1 MLYTDN
7 YDLNLPEKNEQFNIE
22 HFNDNSRAIDEQLK
36 INSDDINTVNERLLD
51 EIKDR
56 ESVNDTLQSD
66 IDTKLNKN
74 QSSSNKG
81 KIMEVSDNGELKPS
95 GLYHK
100 TYITI
105 AELGLTSSATI
116 QNVMDKLAFGESCII
131 RTDSFSDLTQFNN
144 IRFGYLQ
151 ITKTVKGLCK
161 IQLNDVIAGDLL
173 YYGRQAGGKF
183 QNWEKLLVDL
193 KDKKTLIANTATLK
207 LDVTKKNSAW
217 YGAIKLTHLYDT
229 SPVEVEIDFKSATDT
244 LKWTVVNGQKYIKKV
259 TYTQDSAN
267 KAHYTIGIEFSGTT
281 YGCYQ
286 AEVVGG
292 FADINSLTADAFTG
306 DTTAVYGNV
315 WGKNNGVTLVT
326 SPEDLGLTSPCTTVQ
341 LVQAMRNT
349 VNNIIL
355 SGAIG
360 VFNNSGYSITDVP
373 SNYGLLHIE
382 FISYD
387 RTMIRYDGVNG
398 SNYNGS
404 WIGQIEGNNGTFSGI
419 SWVLINPE
427 RLDKLKINSTKDVG
441 LSTFET
447 DPFTIGKSNGVN
459 LALDNNEIQA
469 RNNGEAS
476 TLNLNFLGGDISL
489 GNENSLISIPGRL
502 ESQTTYSYQ
511 KNYQYCRIELDFHN
525 LNQLGFIKFSI
536 WYGGCTDVAIFFNF
550 VDRKCEYYVDGKQ
563 QNIRNIRY
571 LFGFE
576 DESNYDNNHVT
587 IYIALVEKN
596 YGCTYITYPSTIL
609 KWFTAEFADTPYAPS
624 ESTVANQLV

>member
-7 YDLNLPEKNEQFNIE
+7 YDLNLPEKYEQFNIE

-36 INSDDINTVNERLLD
+36 INSDDIDTVNERLLE

-56 ESVNDTLQSD
+56 ESINDTLQSN
-66 IDTKLNKN
+66 IDSKLNKN

-81 KIMEVSDNGELKPS
+81 KVMEVSDNGELKPS

-100 TYITI
+100 TYKTL

-144 IRFGYLQ
+144 IQYGYLQ
-151 ITKTVKGLCK
+151 ITKTVNGMCEM
-161 IQLNDVIAGDLL
+161 QLNDVTAGDLL
-173 YYGRQAGGKF
+173 YYGRQLGGKF
-183 QNWEKLLVDL
+183 QNWQKVLIDL
-193 KDKKTLIANTATLK
+193 NEKKTLITDTITLK
-207 LDVTKKNSAW
+207 LDITKKNSNW
-217 YGAIKLTHLYDT
+217 FGAIKLTYLYDV
-229 SPVEVEIDFKSATDT
+229 SPVELEIDFRSATDT
-244 LKWTVVNGQKYIKKV
+244 LIWTISKGQKYIKKI
-259 TYTQDSAN
+259 TYTQDSTD
-267 KAHYTIGIEFSGTT
+267 KVHYTIGIEFSTIV

-286 AEVVGG
+286 AEVIGG

-306 DTTAVYGNV
+306 DTTAVYGNPY
-315 WGKNNGVTLVT
+315 GKNNGVTLVT

-341 LVQAMRNT
+341 LVQVMRNKF
-349 VNNIIL
+349 NKIII

-360 VFNNSGYSITDVP
+360 VFNNANYTITDTP
-373 SNYGLLHIE
+373 SDYGLLHIE
-382 FISYD
+382 VFGHD
-387 RTMIRYDGVNG
+387 GLMIRYDGI
-398 SNYNGS
+398 SDSTYTGS
-404 WIGQIEGNNGTFSGI
+404 WIGGVKGSNGTFSEI
-419 SWVLINPE
+419 KWVPINPE
-427 RLDKLKINSTKDVG
+427 LLNKLKINSTSDVG

-447 DPFTIGKSNGVN
+447 DPFTIGTSNGMN

-469 RNNGEAS
+469 RDNGEAS
-476 TLNLNFLGGDISL
+476 TLNLNFLGGDILL
-489 GNENSLISIPGRL
+489 GDKNSLISIPGRL

-525 LNQLGFIKFSI
+525 INQLGFIKFSI
-536 WYGGCTDVAIFFNF
+536 WDDGCTDVAIFFNF
-550 VDRKCEYYVDGKQ
+550 VDQKCEYYVDGKQ

-576 DESNYDNNHVT
+576 DESNYDENHIT
-587 IYIALVEKN
+587 IYIALVRKN
-596 YGCTYITYPSTIL
+596 YGCTFITYPSTVL
-609 KWFTAEFADTPYAPS
+609 KWFTAEFADTAYAPS